1 MLKLVLLLVVF
12 VQTQFCLCQLT
23 PHPPVPPSP
32 NEFTQPVLWFR
43 TGNGFQISWQDVL
56 GRDGFFV
63 SVCNDERGFLPVAV
77 NVLDTSL
84 TLQGFDRAGDHVV
97 QVTAFVRVGEN
108 MVFNTGA
115 LTTIPV
121 TPKDVSLREDT
132 TEVQEPGNV
141 EAPPADPNT
150 PQTVEMQSE
159 PIQSEPVTDTKVV
172 AVAHRQTLARQ
183 FPMLNGDRSFY
194 SPKYPFVENPM
205 FEQTG
210 PNGEQIPALLVDSE
224 IDATVARIQ
233 ARTQAVSDVPSS
245 SETNKETV
253 VAANTEKPAIHQ
265 ITGTTGSSPNL
276 EEKLKLAAEIQA
288 KADDTK
294 SKPAPPVSTQPMVE
308 NQPEVAPE
316 AAPEPAPMPRAPS
329 ENNTL
334 IWIAILV
341 LAGFLY
347 FIFAKEAK

>member
-1 MLKLVLLLVVF
+1 MLKLVLLILFF
-12 VQTQFCLCQLT
+12 VETHFSLCQLR

-43 TGNGFQISWQDVL
+43 SGNGFQISWQDVA

-77 NVLDTSL
+77 NVTDTTL

-97 QVTAFVRVGEN
+97 QVSAFVRVGQN

-121 TPKDVSLREDT
+121 TQKDVSLREEPDQT
-132 TEVQEPGNV
+132 QEVESFETAESSPMTPGEVTAESPSLLEVPPTE
-141 EAPPADPNT
+141 
-150 PQTVEMQSE
+150 
-159 PIQSEPVTDTKVV
+159 TKVV

-194 SPKYPFVENPM
+194 SPQYPFVENPM

-210 PNGEQIPALLVDSE
+210 PNGEQVPVLLVDAE
-224 IDATVARIQ
+224 IDATVLRIQ
-233 ARTQAVSDVPSS
+233 ARTEGASTVALPLDVDTPAVQLATGATDP
-245 SETNKETV
+245 V
-253 VAANTEKPAIHQ
+253 VHQ
-265 ITGTTGSSPNL
+265 VTGTTKSSPNL

-288 KADDTK
+288 KAEDK
-294 SKPAPPVSTQPMVE
+294 KPQVLTPEPTQPKVE
-308 NQPEVAPE
+308 PKPE
-316 AAPEPAPMPRAPS
+316 ATPEPAPMPRAPS
-329 ENNTL
+329 ENNTT

>member
-12 VQTQFCLCQLT
+12 VQTQFCLCQLR

-77 NVLDTSL
+77 NVSDTSL

-121 TPKDVSLREDT
+121 TPKDVSLREDAS
-132 TEVQEPGNV
+132 EVQETTTV
-141 EAPPADPNT
+141 ETPPADPNT
-150 PQTVEMQSE
+150 PQTVDMQSE
-159 PIQSEPVTDTKVV
+159 PIQSELVTDTKVV
-172 AVAHRQTLARQ
+172 AVAHRHTLARQ
-183 FPMLNGDRSFY
+183 FPMLHGDRSFY

-210 PNGEQIPALLVDSE
+210 PNGEQIPALLVDAE

-233 ARTQAVSDVPSS
+233 ARTQAVSDGSSS

-253 VAANTEKPAIHQ
+253 VAANTEKPVIHQ

-288 KADDTK
+288 KAEDTK
-294 SKPAPPVSTQPMVE
+294 PKPAPPVSTQPKVE
-308 NQPEVAPE
+308 NQPEAT
-316 AAPEPAPMPRAPS
+316 PEPAEMPRAPS

>member
-1 MLKLVLLLVVF
+1 MLKLVLLLVAF
-12 VQTQFCLCQLT
+12 VQTQFSLCQLR

-43 TGNGFQISWQDVL
+43 SGNGFQISWQDVA

-77 NVLDTSL
+77 NVSDTSL
-84 TLQGFDRAGDHVV
+84 TLQGFDRAGDHIV
-97 QVTAFVRVGEN
+97 QVSAFVRVGQN

-121 TPKDVSLREDT
+121 TPKDVSLRE
-132 TEVQEPGNV
+132 EPEEAQDV
-141 EAPPADPNT
+141 ESEATADPNPMT
-150 PQTVEMQSE
+150 PGE
-159 PIQSEPVTDTKVV
+159 VTAESPSLIEELTTETKVV

-205 FEQTG
+205 FEQAG
-210 PNGEQIPALLVDSE
+210 PNGERIPALLVDAE

-233 ARTQAVSDVPSS
+233 ARTQPVSEGTPSLD
-245 SETNKETV
+245 TNKETV
-253 VAANTEKPAIHQ
+253 VATNLEKPVVHQ
-265 ITGTTGSSPNL
+265 VTGTTGSSPNL

-288 KADDTK
+288 KAEEKKPQVLTPEPTQPK
-294 SKPAPPVSTQPMVE
+294 VESKP
-308 NQPEVAPE
+308 EVT
-316 AAPEPAPMPRAPS
+316 PEPAPMPRAPS